1 MITGYTKLAA
11 VVASPI
17 KHSISPLIQNTAFN
31 ARGVDAV
38 YLAFEVGPDKLA
50 DVFESIRHLEMLGVN
65 LSMPNKQRGFEL
77 VDEASEVATLLGSIN
92 TVVNQEG
99 RLIGHSTDG
108 VGFVASLAEEG
119 VTLRNKKITILGA
132 GGAALAIVAQVAFD
146 GVSEINV
153 FARNLEAKEEVK
165 SQLENISVKTN
176 CPLHFLPLEEEEL
189 LKQEIY
195 YSDIL
200 VNATNVGMT
209 PQETG
214 NLIPDKSWLRAE
226 LVVADIIYEPRQ
238 TALLKM
244 AASQGCLCINGLG
257 MLLHQGAAAFELWTG
272 QTMPLKEV
280 RQALIDNL

>member
-50 DVFESIRHLEMLGVN
+50 DIFESIRHLEMLGVN

-119 VTLRNKKITILGA
+119 VSLRNKKITILGA
-132 GGAALAIVAQVAFD
+132 GGAALAIAAQVAFD

-214 NLIPDKSWLRAE
+214 NLIPDKSWLRPE